1 MISVNASAANTE
13 ELVLQIERAFRD
25 VPRPQTT
32 LRVARGMDDHQW
44 DALERLQ
51 KLDDHYGHWDAIPR
65 EDLEKFQDVFPWL
78 CPVGFRFYLPAFM
91 VHALRSSPL
100 LAENSWLRSAFRD
113 EADLEILDGPQKVA
127 VWHFVK
133 AVLESVH
140 DDYHRDWWNHPWD
153 KEWEEDFEK
162 EQAWQEVGKAF
173 TFLSKHVEGATL
185 KVTSGNDTRG
195 GAA

>member
-1 MISVNASAANTE
+1 
-13 ELVLQIERAFRD
+13 
-25 VPRPQTT
+25 
-32 LRVARGMDDHQW
+32 MDDHQW